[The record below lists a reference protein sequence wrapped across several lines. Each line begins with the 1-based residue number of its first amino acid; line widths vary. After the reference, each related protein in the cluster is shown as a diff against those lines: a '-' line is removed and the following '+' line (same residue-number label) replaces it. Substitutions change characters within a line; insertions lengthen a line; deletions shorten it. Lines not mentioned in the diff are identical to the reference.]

1 VNTRLSPFIFWQR
14 IYDSL
19 TVSRGSVTTLA
30 LLLGVVFEVVLPCSS
45 VFAQHPIEV
54 QRASTSG
61 EHFKALTTYLLLP
74 ARRLTNDTRLAAAKS
89 SWALGLHGLATE
101 EIDGLLRDKSI
112 EGDERAR
119 LTFMRGVIDYQ
130 EERYQE
136 ARLYAEKAIS
146 LLKGP
151 SPLRARAH
159 LLWGQAAMRMK
170 AYGSAEEHL
179 KKAHE
184 EADNTDVAEVSFT
197 LGEVQ
202 MRLGK
207 LPDAEAHFKSIPMDH
222 DRTPMAVRHLAAIA
236 LESGDQDKAKFWL
249 DKGRTEFPE
258 AFIDSWADYGAV
270 QVALA
275 RGDMHTARMTTEAA
289 GKKYPPSDPWLLL
302 MLASLEKGEWDR
314 RAQLGRVR

>member
-1 VNTRLSPFIFWQR
+1 MRIEVRLGGLATLLTLTLVAFIC
-14 IYDSL
+14 
-19 TVSRGSVTTLA
+19 
-30 LLLGVVFEVVLPCSS
+30 VFTAYSNAE
-45 VFAQHPIEV
+45 AQHPIDV

-74 ARRLTNDTRLAAAKS
+74 TRRLTNDTRVAAAKS
-89 SWALGLHGLATE
+89 SWALGLHRLATE
-101 EIDGLLRDKSI
+101 EIDGLLRDKTI
-112 EGDERAR
+112 DGDERAR

-170 AYGSAEEHL
+170 VYGGAEEHL
-179 KKAHE
+179 RIAFE
-184 EADNTDVAEVSFT
+184 EADNSDLPEVNYS

-207 LPDAEAHFKSIPMDH
+207 LPDAESHFKAIPMDH

-236 LESGDQDKAKFWL
+236 LESSDLDKAKFWL
-249 DKGRTEFPE
+249 DKGRSEFPE

-270 QVALA
+270 QVAIT
-275 RGDMHTARMTTEAA
+275 RGDMYTARLTTEAA
-289 GKKYPPSDPWLLL
+289 VKKYPPSDPWLLL
-302 MLASLEKGEWDR
+302 MQASLEKGEWDR
-314 RAQLGRVR
+314 RAQLGRDR